1 MRKIIFILV
10 LALTFTQCK
19 SKKAASGTAENT
31 TMSSKK
37 IIKNHYAQAFDKNT
51 IIAKLKIKYSG
62 KSSLP
67 GVSASLR
74 MEKDKTI
81 WLSISKFGIGF
92 AKALITPNRV
102 SYYEKLN
109 KTYFDGDFSLLSKW
123 LGTELDYEKVQNIL
137 IGQAILDLKKD
148 KYKLNQ
154 RQNEFVLTPQKGNAL
169 YDILFIIN
177 PLNYKMQSQ
186 EIKQRSEERNLLID
200 YRVYNTIDNT
210 IFPKEIYIA
219 ASDIHNTSTIDI
231 DYKSVEF
238 NKKVSFP
245 FEIPDNYERLQLK

>member
-1 MRKIIFILV
+1 MRNIL
-10 LALTFTQCK
+10 LILILSLTLGSCK
-19 SKKAASGTAENT
+19 SKKDLTRTSENKS
-31 TMSSKK
+31 MSSRKL
-37 IIKNHYAQAFDKNT
+37 IKNHYDKAFDKKT
-51 IIAKLKIKYSG
+51 INAKLKIKYTG

-67 GVSASLR
+67 GVTASLR

-81 WLSISKFGIGF
+81 WLSLSKFGIGF

-109 KTYFDGDFSLLSKW
+109 RTYFDGDFTLLSKW
-123 LGTELDYEKVQNIL
+123 LGTDLDYEKVQNIL

-148 KYKLNQ
+148 KYHLNK
-154 RQNEFVLTPQKGNAL
+154 RQNDLVLTPQKGNPL

-177 PLNYKMQSQ
+177 PLNFKIKSQ
-186 EIKQRSEERNLLID
+186 EIQQRDAARKLLID
-200 YRVYNTIDNT
+200 YPVYSTFGTT

-219 ASDIHNTSTIDI
+219 ASDLYNTSTIDI

-238 NKKVSFP
+238 NKNLSFP
-245 FEIPDNYERLQLK
+245 FEIPKNYEPLELK